1 MNNKAILDQ
10 YAFQRKHLFLLVDNI
25 PDDRICDQPGSIVN
39 HPAWQLGHL
48 AVSTDRFVAAM
59 GGSSTLDESWVT
71 KFKPGSVPQP
81 DRSLYPSKAELLR
94 VLDDRRNALAQI
106 VSRASDEDMAK
117 PHSIAR
123 LAPMLPT
130 RGHLAL
136 FGLLYHESTH
146 LGQLGSWRKAAGL
159 CQALSKL
166 GGP

>member
-10 YAFQRKHLFLLVDNI
+10 CSFQRQHLSLLVDDI
-25 PDDRICDQPGSIVN
+25 PDDRMCDQPGAVVN

-48 AVSTDRFVAAM
+48 AVATDRFVAAM
-59 GGSSTLDESWVT
+59 GGSSTVDESWLT

-81 DRSLYPSKAELLR
+81 DRNVYPSKAELLR
-94 VLDDRRNALAQI
+94 VLDDRRTALIQI
-106 VSRASDEDMAK
+106 ISRATDEDMAK

-123 LAPMLPT
+123 LAGMLPT

-136 FGLLYHESTH
+136 FGPLYHESTH
-146 LGQLGSWRKAAGL
+146 LGQLGSWRKAAGM

-166 GGP
+166 G